1 MQRWMEFISIYYEL
15 NWKKIKLFSKTF
27 RAKTAKV
34 MLLLWLKDINREV
47 SAQMRKVEKG
57 VKGFS
62 LKLLRQIFITG
73 QTLRAIEWVLN
84 KNCVISFRVF

>member
-47 SAQMRKVEKG
+47 SA
-57 VKGFS
+57 
-62 LKLLRQIFITG
+62 
-73 QTLRAIEWVLN
+73 
-84 KNCVISFRVF
+84 